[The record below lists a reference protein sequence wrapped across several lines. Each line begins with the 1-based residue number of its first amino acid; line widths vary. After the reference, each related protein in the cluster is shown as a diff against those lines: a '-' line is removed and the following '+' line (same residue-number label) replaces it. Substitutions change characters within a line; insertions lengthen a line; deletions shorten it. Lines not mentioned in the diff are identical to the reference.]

1 MHAMPASNVPVH
13 KFKARLSHYLAQARA
28 GKTIEIA
35 SHRKVVA
42 RVTGV
47 ADAEATGFGRLLAA
61 GLAQWRPG
69 KPKGAAFKL
78 SAGGKNLSE
87 MALEDR

>member
-1 MHAMPASNVPVH
+1 MPASSIPVH

-47 ADAEATGFGRLLAA
+47 ADAEATGFDRLLAQ
-61 GLAQWRPG
+61 GLAQWQPG
-69 KPKGAAFKL
+69 KPKGAVLKL
-78 SAGGKNLSE
+78 STGGRSLSD

>member
-1 MHAMPASNVPVH
+1 MPTSSVPVH
-13 KFKARLSHYLAQARA
+13 EFKARLSHYLAQARA

-42 RVTGV
+42 RVIGV
-47 ADAEATGFGRLLAA
+47 ADAETTGFARLLTT
-61 GLAQWRPG
+61 GLAEWQPG

-78 SAGGKNLSE
+78 SAGGKSLSD

>member
-1 MHAMPASNVPVH
+1 MSANSVPVH
-13 KFKARLSHYLAQARA
+13 EFKARLSHYLAQARA

-42 RVTGV
+42 RMTGV
-47 ADAEATGFGRLLAA
+47 ADAGATGFERLLAA
-61 GLAQWRPG
+61 GLAEWRPG

-78 SAGGKNLSE
+78 SAGGKSLSD